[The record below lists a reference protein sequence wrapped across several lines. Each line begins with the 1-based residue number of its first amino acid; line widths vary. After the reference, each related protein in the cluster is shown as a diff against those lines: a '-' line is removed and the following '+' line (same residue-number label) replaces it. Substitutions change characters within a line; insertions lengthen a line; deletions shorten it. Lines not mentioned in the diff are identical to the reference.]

1 MSYIKPNKDFCL
13 SKSSKR
19 RVALMKNVTQ
29 EQRNGW
35 KRAFIQAELAEK
47 AAKLAKI
54 REPKGDIE

>member
-1 MSYIKPNKDFCL
+1 MLKPNKDFRL
-13 SKSSKR
+13 SKPAKR
-19 RVALMKNVTQ
+19 MLALMKNVTE

-54 REPKGDIE
+54 RETKGDIE

>member
-1 MSYIKPNKDFCL
+1 MSYIKPTKDFRL
-13 SKSSKR
+13 SSKAKTM
-19 RVALMKNVTQ
+19 VALMKGTK

-47 AAKLAKI
+47 AARMAKI